1 MAGAIEEL
9 STSCQWVLR
18 LPGAETG
25 IASGRRLSSRAD
37 MNAMVPSIGDDDLPC
52 LVVDRNPARA
62 PKLQVPPERGLLQ
75 TGKHH
80 CVSAQQHRRL
90 PDCPHSTRRAFVG
103 ADASIGLQV
112 LRTRR
117 EATGLA
123 HWRGERGP
131 QPQPQPQPQP
141 NMQMMMRG
149 AARARRAFAAYGLD
163 PIAVHGEDLQPMLVV
178 RHDDVLS
185 MRIRLPRTVSPSHLK
200 HRPGVHRTPMAP
212 PDCACA
218 LQGCRAHRTPCGRHA
233 ARRRGFGPSFAA
245 NEQPG
250 ATV

>member
-1 MAGAIEEL
+1 MTCPVLWSIAIPPGHRNCKFLPSGAFCRQAARLRERPTAP
-9 STSCQWVLR
+9 ST
-18 LPGAETG
+18 TG
-25 IASGRRLSSRAD
+25 
-37 MNAMVPSIGDDDLPC
+37 
-52 LVVDRNPARA
+52 
-62 PKLQVPPERGLLQ
+62 
-75 TGKHH
+75 
-80 CVSAQQHRRL
+80 L
-90 PDCPHSTRRAFVG
+90 PDSTRRAFLG

-117 EATGLA
+117 EANGLA
-123 HWRGERGP
+123 HWRGEGG
-131 QPQPQPQPQP
+131 PQPQPQP

-200 HRPGVHRTPMAP
+200 HRPVVHQTPMAP

-218 LQGCRAHRTPCGRHA
+218 PQGCRAHRTPCGTEA
-233 ARRRGFGPSFAA
+233 CGARQRCFGPSFAA
-245 NEQPG
+245 NEQPT